1 MHNFNFNWLI
11 LAVCNKSSGMK
22 IRSCFACNQ
31 LIENPLSAENTRE
44 PLLETNFISVPSSRS
59 RVQSRPLHSKNAFLN
74 LQCVYIYISIYI
86 YIWKSNILSNAT
98 WNLDCVKCR
107 LQSSLQICNT
117 LSEVIS
123 IFSGMIKF
131 KKHNLWI
138 GIHIVMWNQY
148 K

>member
-74 LQCVYIYISIYI
+74 LRCVYIYIYMKEQHFI
-86 YIWKSNILSNAT
+86 
-98 WNLDCVKCR
+98 KCNMKFR
-107 LQSSLQICNT
+107 LCKMQVAKQLAD
-117 LSEVIS
+117 
-123 IFSGMIKF
+123 M
-131 KKHNLWI
+131 
-138 GIHIVMWNQY
+138 
-148 K
+148 

>member
-59 RVQSRPLHSKNAFLN
+59 RVCTVTDLVCIVFLS
-74 LQCVYIYISIYI
+74 SIAAELEYKKGNVQ
-86 YIWKSNILSNAT
+86 KS
-98 WNLDCVKCR
+98 C
-107 LQSSLQICNT
+107 
-117 LSEVIS
+117 
-123 IFSGMIKF
+123 
-131 KKHNLWI
+131 
-138 GIHIVMWNQY
+138 
-148 K
+148 